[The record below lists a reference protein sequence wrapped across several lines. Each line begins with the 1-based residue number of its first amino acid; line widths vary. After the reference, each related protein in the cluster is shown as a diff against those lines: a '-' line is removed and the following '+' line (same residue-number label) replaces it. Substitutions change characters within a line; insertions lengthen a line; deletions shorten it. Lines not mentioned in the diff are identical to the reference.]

1 MYNFKII
8 TVGKIKEKW
17 LDRALEDYQKRLSNI
32 ASFEWILTKNDD
44 QLLKLCE
51 KEKYFVCLDICGIKI
66 SSENFSTTLLKILEK
81 QGSNLTFVI
90 GGAEGLSDS
99 IKSKAALSIS
109 LSELTFTHQL
119 VRLILLEQIYR
130 AFEIDRG
137 SPYHK

>member
-17 LDRALEDYQKRLSNI
+17 LDSAIEDYQKRLSNT
-32 ASFEWILTKNDD
+32 ASFQWVLTKNDD
-44 QLLKLCE
+44 QLVKLCE
-51 KEKYFVCLDICGIKI
+51 KEKHFICLDIDGKAL
-66 SSENFSTTLLKILEK
+66 SSENFSTTLLKSFEK

-90 GGAEGLSDS
+90 GGPEGLPEA
-99 IKSKAALSIS
+99 IKSKASLSIS
-109 LSELTFTHQL
+109 LSDLTFTHQL